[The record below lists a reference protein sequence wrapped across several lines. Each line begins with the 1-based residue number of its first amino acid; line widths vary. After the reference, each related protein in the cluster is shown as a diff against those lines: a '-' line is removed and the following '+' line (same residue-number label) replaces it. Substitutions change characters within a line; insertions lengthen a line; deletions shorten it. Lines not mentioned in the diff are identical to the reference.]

1 MTDARHLRWS
11 YLSTLTTAV
20 MQLIA
25 AATITRFLQPADYGL
40 AALAI
45 LCASLAGYFT
55 QLGVGRA
62 LIQKPEVTS
71 GNIRAAFTLALTT
84 GIAGC
89 LLLAAL
95 SPMLSRYFR
104 ERRLTPVI
112 VAFGFNLVF
121 QSAGLVAGGLLR
133 REFRIRDLAICDGLA
148 YLLSTF
154 CIGLPMAIHGLGVWA
169 LVGSTVSQSL
179 IAAIAYFLARPH
191 PVLPTF
197 DPAHYQH
204 IITFSSKATLTS
216 AIEAFGGTLDLSIMG
231 RLVGAASIGL
241 YGRSLTL
248 STQPCYQASM
258 GLTRVFTPSLA
269 RAVERG
275 AREGVRMLVSSERQ
289 LMSLIF
295 PMCAAAAVAAPTIIP
310 VVFGRQW
317 VAAVPLYRVLCLVA
331 ALDSSFDL
339 PATQLEIANQFRY
352 KMLLQGAFAIV
363 FGTCIFLLAPRY
375 GVFAVAIAYAALQAI
390 RSLIFHYLSAKSLSV
405 SPGLLLSS
413 WTPGLVC
420 AGLVAAV
427 AALLEWYVPMSTP
440 FDAGMKLAAIMLVSV
455 SAMLATYYGCYR
467 STVFEPWRSIF
478 RAAQTR
484 DS

>member
-1 MTDARHLRWS
+1 MPESRHLRWS

-20 MQLIA
+20 MQLLA

-62 LIQKPEVTS
+62 LIQKTEVTR
-71 GNIRAAFTLALTT
+71 GNIRAAFTLAMAT
-84 GIAGC
+84 GTGGC

-95 SPMLSRYFR
+95 SPLLSRYFR
-104 ERRLTPVI
+104 EPRLTPI
-112 VAFGFNLVF
+112 IAAFGLNLVF
-121 QSAGLVAGGLLR
+121 QSAGLVPGGLLR
-133 REFRIRDLAICDGLA
+133 REFRIRDLALCDFFA

-154 CIGLPMAIHGLGVWA
+154 CIGLPLAIHGFGVWA
-169 LVGSTVSQSL
+169 LVGSNVSQQL
-179 IAAIAYFLARPH
+179 IASIAYFVARPH
-191 PVLPTF
+191 SVLPTF
-197 DPAHYQH
+197 VPANYEH
-204 IITFSSKATLTS
+204 IASFSGKATITS

-231 RLVGAASIGL
+231 RLVGAAPIGL

-269 RAVERG
+269 RAAERSV
-275 AREGVRMLVSSERQ
+275 REGVAMLLTSERQ

-310 VVFGRQW
+310 VVFGKQW
-317 VAAVPLYRVLCLVA
+317 VAAIPVYRVLCVVA

-352 KMLLQGAFAIV
+352 KMLLQGGFAV
-363 FGTCIFLLAPRY
+363 LFGICILLLAPHF
-375 GVFAVAIAYAALQAI
+375 GVLAVASAYAVLQLA

-405 SPGLLLSS
+405 SAWLLLSS

-420 AGLVAAV
+420 AGLVAAAV
-427 AALLEWYVPMSTP
+427 GLLQRYGSTSTP
-440 FDAGMKLAAIMLVSV
+440 FDAVFKMATIMLVALITIV
-455 SAMLATYYGCYR
+455 AVYR
-467 STVFEPWRSIF
+467 SLYRTAVFESWRAIF
-478 RAAQTR
+478 RVAPI
-484 DS
+484 

>member
-1 MTDARHLRWS
+1 MPESRHLRWS

-20 MQLIA
+20 MQLLA

-45 LCASLAGYFT
+45 LCANLAGYFT

-62 LIQKPEVTS
+62 LIQKPEVTL
-71 GNIRAAFTLALTT
+71 GNIRAAFTLAMAT
-84 GIAGC
+84 GTGGC

-95 SPMLSRYFR
+95 SPLLSRYFR
-104 ERRLTPVI
+104 EPRLTAVV
-112 VAFGFNLVF
+112 VAFGLNLVF
-121 QSAGLVAGGLLR
+121 QSAGLVPGGMLR
-133 REFRIRDLAICDGLA
+133 REFRIRELAICDFLA

-154 CIGLPMAIHGLGVWA
+154 CIGLPMAMHGFGVWA
-169 LVGSTVSQSL
+169 LVGSNVSQPL
-179 IAAIAYFLARPH
+179 IAAIAYFIARPH
-191 PVLPTF
+191 SLLPTF
-197 DPAHYQH
+197 DRVNYEQIAS
-204 IITFSSKATLTS
+204 FSGKATITS

-231 RLVGAASIGL
+231 RLVGAAPIGL

-269 RAVERG
+269 RAAERSV
-275 AREGVRMLVSSERQ
+275 REGIQMLVTSERQ

-310 VVFGRQW
+310 VVFGKQW
-317 VAAVPLYRVLCLVA
+317 IAAIPVYRVLCLVA

-352 KMLLQGAFAIV
+352 KMLLQGTFAV
-363 FGTCIFLLAPRY
+363 LFGVSIFLLAPRY
-375 GVFAVAIAYAALQAI
+375 GVLAVASAYAILQII

-405 SPGLLLSS
+405 SPWLLLSS

-420 AGLVAAV
+420 AGLVACVVGLLQRYGSMATPLDAV
-427 AALLEWYVPMSTP
+427 LKLGLILLLSLTTIV
-440 FDAGMKLAAIMLVSV
+440 AV
-455 SAMLATYYGCYR
+455 YR
-467 STVFEPWRSIF
+467 SLYRAAVFEPWRGVFQVASV
-478 RAAQTR
+478 
-484 DS
+484 